1 MLKLILNLR
10 SIESAFD
17 SLKIVAVASEMIQ
30 QSRALVALTDD
41 QCLVPNLH
49 IVYQL

>member
-1 MLKLILNLR
+1 MLKLILKLR

-17 SLKIVAVASEMIQ
+17 SLKIVAGATEMVQ